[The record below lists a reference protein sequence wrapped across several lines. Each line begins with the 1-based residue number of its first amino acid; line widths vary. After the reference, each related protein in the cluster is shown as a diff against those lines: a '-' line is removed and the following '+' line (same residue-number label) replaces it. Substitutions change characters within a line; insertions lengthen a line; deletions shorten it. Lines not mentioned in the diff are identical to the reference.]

1 MNIVYFTKKYLT
13 EKSVPSYEQTQAQ
26 RKVTKGKD
34 NLQQNA
40 FERLRFPNLTQRIP
54 RDKSFFT
61 KIEDNLNMIMSAVTW
76 RTTSIDKSIPR
87 NIVGSVADFFVRIF
101 SSLRS
106 YRCWSYFLIK
116 TQDYSLQ
123 PGSHINFVTDD
134 FMKLPWSSC
143 SESFRNIKK
152 NVCRIVH
159 FYFPLLLIQLHQYSL
174 LPD

>member
-1 MNIVYFTKKYLT
+1 MYISRKNISQKS
-13 EKSVPSYEQTQAQ
+13 SVPSYKQTQAQ
-26 RKVTKGKD
+26 RKVTKRKD
-34 NLQQNA
+34 NLQQSA

-54 RDKSFFT
+54 RDWVFFT
-61 KIEDNLNMIMSAVTW
+61 KIEDNLNMIISAVTW

-87 NIVGSVADFFVRIF
+87 NTVGSVADFFVRIF

-106 YRCWSYFLIK
+106 WSYFLIK